1 MSLSKKSFIIN
12 AVFVILVTAILI
24 TAFVFT
30 GGAVV
35 SSDIETRLVK
45 TVKEK
50 AAEVYE
56 SDGDLTDIDFFPF
69 GINVS
74 VYDLDGNY
82 VGGYLIQDEFDGGF
96 EGSFDGGFEGEPS
109 RNAEE
114 GEQPSDRA
122 DFFEG
127 GFPPDMRGDEMRGGM
142 VRKLDINGKEYFAY
156 ECKVF
161 LKSGVVYSVRG
172 LTSKESA
179 PINKLMIVAC
189 VAAGLL
195 ALIALVLSYFSL
207 RNATK
212 PIRDM
217 TAALDAVENSSD
229 LGKRVELDTK
239 YEEIRNLCDSYNR
252 MLERLEDILKSQERF
267 TSDVSH
273 ELRSP
278 LTVLLA
284 ESEFALNDLTTVE
297 EKDKSL
303 EAIYAQTKRLTVM
316 VRQLLEFSRVAN
328 TESVALTDTDISVLT
343 REIAESVDNAKNV
356 TVSCDVTDGIV
367 IKTDETLYIRMVTNL
382 IDNAVKYNSD
392 GGNVWVKLSFDENK
406 VVLSVED
413 DGIGMS
419 EDTLKHI
426 YERMYQADKSRSDGS
441 GLGLGLSFVKE
452 ISRILGSTVEVTSSL
467 GKGSR
472 FTVTFP
478 VK

>member
-12 AVFVILVTAILI
+12 AVFVVLVTAILI
-24 TAFVFT
+24 TALVIT

-56 SDGDLTDIDFFPF
+56 SDGDLTNIDFFPF

-96 EGSFDGGFEGEPS
+96 DGEPS
-109 RNAEE
+109 FSAEE
-114 GEQPSDRA
+114 GEQPPAPD
-122 DFFEG
+122 DFPEG
-127 GFPPDMRGDEMRGGM
+127 GFPPDMRGDEMRGGP
-142 VRKLDINGKEYFAY
+142 VKKLNINGKEYFAY
-156 ECKVF
+156 ECKVA

-172 LTSKESA
+172 LASKESA
-179 PINKLMIVAC
+179 PVNKLMLIAC

-229 LGKRVELDTK
+229 LGKRVELNTK

-252 MLERLEDILKSQERF
+252 MLDRLEDILRSQERF

-284 ESEFALNDLTTVE
+284 ESEFALHDLTTVE

-316 VRQLLEFSRVAN
+316 VRQLLEFSRVAG
-328 TESVALTDTDISVLT
+328 TESVTLTDTDVSVLT
-343 REIAESVDNAKNV
+343 REIAQSVDNAKNV
-356 TVSCDVTDGIV
+356 TISCDVEDGIV
-367 IKTDETLYIRMVTNL
+367 VKTDETLYIRMVTNL

-392 GGNVWVKLSFDENK
+392 GGNVWVKLSTFDGK
-406 VVLSVED
+406 VVLSVKD

-426 YERMYQADKSRSDGS
+426 YERMYQADKSRSQGA

-452 ISRILGSTVEVTSSL
+452 ISRILGCTVDVTSEQ
-467 GKGSR
+467 GNGSE
-472 FTVTFP
+472 FTVTFK